1 MVEERVKEG
10 GRVFFPGCRPIY
22 TAHKCGNEA
31 EVSRGMKESGIN
43 RAEVFDAFDKDF
55 YKHHNATERMFGR
68 PKEFRCIAMCYD
80 KKAENSMAALCR
92 AAIICY

>member
-1 MVEERVKEG
+1 
-10 GRVFFPGCRPIY
+10 
-22 TAHKCGNEA
+22 
-31 EVSRGMKESGIN
+31 
-43 RAEVFDAFDKDF
+43 VFDAFDKDL

-92 AAIICY
+92 AAIIGY